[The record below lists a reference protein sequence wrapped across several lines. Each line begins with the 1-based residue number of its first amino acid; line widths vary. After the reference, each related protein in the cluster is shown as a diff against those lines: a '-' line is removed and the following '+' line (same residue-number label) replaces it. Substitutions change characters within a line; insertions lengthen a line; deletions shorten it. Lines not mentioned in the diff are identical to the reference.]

1 MMSKWSRLVKQGLL
15 VALALA
21 LSVTGAAVVA
31 AQPGRPNPNPVRP
44 PMAQLAQSGFLGI
57 GIEDGDMGALI
68 TEVLADSAAE
78 RAGLL
83 VGDVITA
90 VNGEAVV
97 DAEALRDAIGGLR
110 PRESVTLEVL
120 RDGETVTIEAR
131 LDRRTI
137 SPRGFDFGFGGVPF
151 ENMPFQFR
159 MDMDGTSL
167 SFSADGWKIE
177 ALPEGSP
184 LLDAGLQV
192 GDLITAVDGE
202 SLAPGDLLAY
212 LATLEADSVE
222 LMINRDEES
231 LTLTVPVEA
240 LQSVFTPMGMNFRF
254 EGMPFEFGVPGMGR
268 GGMDFDFGR
277 VPFQGMP
284 FAYGNGRLGVT
295 FVTLD
300 EAVAAERGIEQT
312 EGALVVDVLAD
323 TPAALA
329 GLQTGD
335 VITAVNGEPVDAER
349 TLRDRLIAYESGD
362 TVALTLVRGGETL
375 TLEAT
380 LDEPVM
386 MDAASMFRGM
396 IPGMRFNAPRQPEV
410 EPNL

>member
-1 MMSKWSRLVKQGLL
+1 MMSKLSRMFAGSRAR
-15 VALALA
+15 ALMVGSALA
-21 LSVTGAAVVA
+21 LSMMGAAVVA
-31 AQPGRPNPNPVRP
+31 AQPGRPDPVLP

-57 GIEDGDMGALI
+57 GIEDGDTGALI
-68 TEVLADSAAE
+68 TEVLTNSAAE

-90 VNGEAVV
+90 VNGEAVA

-120 RDGETVTIEAR
+120 RDGETVTVEAR

-151 ENMPFQFR
+151 ESLPFQFR
-159 MDMDGTSL
+159 MDMGGTGL
-167 SFSADGWKIE
+167 SFSADGWRIE

-202 SLAPGDLLAY
+202 ALAPGDLPAY
-212 LATLEADSVE
+212 LANLEADAVDLTVE
-222 LMINRDEES
+222 RDEET
-231 LTLTVPVEA
+231 LTLTVPVTA
-240 LQSVFTPMGMNFRF
+240 LESIFNPMGMGFRF
-254 EGMPFEFGVPGMGR
+254 EGMPFEFGFPGMGR
-268 GGMDFDFGR
+268 GGSDFG
-277 VPFQGMP
+277 FGGMP

-300 EAVAAERGIEQT
+300 ESVAAERGIEQT
-312 EGALVVDVLAD
+312 EGALVLDVLTD

-349 TLRDRLIAYESGD
+349 TLRDRMIAYEPGD
-362 TVALTLVRGGETL
+362 TVALTLVRGGEVL

-380 LDEPVM
+380 LDEPAL
-386 MDAASMFRGM
+386 MDATSMFGGM
-396 IPGMRFNAPRQPEV
+396 MPGMRFSIPQQQPEV